1 MERQGT
7 IKYPNFINECA
18 AYIGKLRHLY
28 NYELNNQTDKYNRF
42 GQSDLPDIL
51 GLKGELIF
59 SYYLAKNDIEH
70 TNAALLSNKPVKEP
84 DIIINNVNIDV
95 KTINK
100 NAPHFLVNEE
110 AHKKDKKINTYV
122 FVRLKENNLADYWI
136 FDYKEVN
143 DWEVKFFKYTNAYC
157 KLI

>member
-59 SYYLAKNDIEH
+59 SYYY
-70 TNAALLSNKPVKEP
+70 
-84 DIIINNVNIDV
+84 IISSI
-95 KTINK
+95 
-100 NAPHFLVNEE
+100 
-110 AHKKDKKINTYV
+110 
-122 FVRLKENNLADYWI
+122 
-136 FDYKEVN
+136 
-143 DWEVKFFKYTNAYC
+143 
-157 KLI
+157 